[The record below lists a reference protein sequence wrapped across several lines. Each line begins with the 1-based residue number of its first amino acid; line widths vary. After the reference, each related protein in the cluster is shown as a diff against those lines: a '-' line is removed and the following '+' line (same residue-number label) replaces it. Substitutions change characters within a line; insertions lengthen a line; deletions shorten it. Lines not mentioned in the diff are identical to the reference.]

1 VAFSFHSENA
11 DPLSS
16 SSASCRDKSSVSP
29 WAEIRGVVEA
39 VIVEVSAV
47 RPAGGINNGLSWSE
61 KSKIADVV
69 VVNISGVHGYPTHCL
84 CGLIIRL
91 YWQGRVEKGRCLVDS

>member
-1 VAFSFHSENA
+1 M
-11 DPLSS
+11 
-16 SSASCRDKSSVSP
+16 SP